1 MENKPLGIPNQ
12 NYEVWKKIVELRKT
26 YLQGQEPSSRED
38 MLAEIKSAEKE
49 YCDQKLQPLM
59 KTEKDKKLLLRLG
72 RES

>member
-49 YCDQKLQPLM
+49 YSDQKLQPLM
-59 KTEKDKKLLLRLG
+59 KTEKDKKLLLKNG
-72 RES
+72 QKS